1 MLLRILNLVGALA
14 LPKLVDSASCF
25 LPDGSINATDVPCI
39 GNDGTSRCC
48 APDELCSSNKLCVSK
63 EDHNKFSRGSCLDR
77 SYGSTCPNFCK
88 GINDSG
94 KVTVL
99 PCGSPSLGEF
109 CCDNGNGFQCCA
121 AQSSILKIGVG
132 TSFSEPS
139 VNFTSMST
147 NPDSAVA
154 ATTSI
159 ETTSSQVS
167 TDVQTSTT
175 IASSNAAPTP
185 NLGPV
190 TTTFSQIPT
199 VSSSAEISSFL
210 EASSVQSQPTI
221 ESQPVPSSSTTE
233 AAETTLAPPAQTSA
247 AAAPSSGAIQT
258 QPSAESQIPSS
269 TFIEPFPSTTL
280 IPSPST
286 PTSVS
291 QALSFIQPPSLSS
304 PLSVPSAVPVTHS
317 LDPSSPLASQRVS
330 RISSPTQLTSSI
342 RSSNLAIVPQ
352 SVSVSGS
359 TAPTS
364 SAATS
369 LIAGAD
375 DSDSS
380 DSRKGIPAAIVA
392 GASVASVLAVTSLIL
407 GIFFYRKRKAK
418 RLSKNFE
425 ASLGRTNIVNEKGSI
440 SSGKTGHLG
449 RAEGNL
455 SSPTV
460 NSPANPAPG
469 GAENAWRP
477 TRPPRPEMAKSQ
489 ASSTFGRL
497 LYDVSSKPI

>member
-1 MLLRILNLVGALA
+1 MLLRILKLVGALA

-39 GNDGTSRCC
+39 SNDGTSRCC

-63 EDHNKFSRGSCLDR
+63 EDHNRFSRGSCLDR

-121 AQSSILKIGVG
+121 AQSSILTIGVG

-147 NPDSAVA
+147 NPDSTVA

-159 ETTSSQVS
+159 ETTSSQAS

-175 IASSNAAPTP
+175 IASSNALAMP
-185 NLGPV
+185 NLDPV
-190 TTTFSQIPT
+190 TTPFSQIPAA
-199 VSSSAEISSFL
+199 SSSAEVSSFF
-210 EASSVQSQPTI
+210 EASSVQNQPTI
-221 ESQPVPSSSTTE
+221 ESRPVPSNPTPKITK
-233 AAETTLAPPAQTSA
+233 TTLTPPAQISATTS
-247 AAAPSSGAIQT
+247 SSSNAIQT
-258 QPSAESQIPSS
+258 QPSVESQIPSS
-269 TFIEPFPSTTL
+269 TFVEPFPSTTL

-286 PTSVS
+286 PISVS
-291 QALSFIQPPSLSS
+291 QDLSFTQPSSISS
-304 PLSVPSAVPVTHS
+304 PLSVPSAVPVTQS
-317 LDPSSPLASQRVS
+317 PDTSSPLPSQRVPQ
-330 RISSPTQLTSSI
+330 ISSPIQLTSSI
-342 RSSNLAIVPQ
+342 RSSTLAIVPQ
-352 SVSVSGS
+352 SISVSGS
-359 TAPTS
+359 TAQTS

-375 DSDSS
+375 DPDSS
-380 DSRKGIPAAIVA
+380 DSRKGVSAAIVA
-392 GASVASVLAVTSLIL
+392 GASAASILVVTSLIL
-407 GIFFYRKRKAK
+407 GIFVYRKRKAK

-449 RAEGNL
+449 RVVGNL
-455 SSPTV
+455 NSPTA
-460 NSPANPAPG
+460 NSPVTPAPG
-469 GAENAWRP
+469 GAGNAWRP

-497 LYDVSSKPI
+497 LYDVSSKPF